1 VRRLSLP
8 GGRASRSEVAR
19 SRAPVLLFRLD
30 VWDARGATPWTNRT
44 EYLFSVNTHTP
55 PTMAVDSGEK
65 FTIEVRGPFDDVEDI
80 RAVPTPFTPACDGH
94 PLAAPITGPIA
105 VRGAKPGDVVAIDLS
120 TSQRR
125 LILASQPMVRR
136 LSPGASRIRTPG
148 PTPLAPAACAEKP
161 GRINVA
167 RDTRQRP
174 PPWDAPGTATELVRG
189 GGRRPAHQNLP
200 RSDGGQCAVQETPSR

>member
-1 VRRLSLP
+1 M
-8 GGRASRSEVAR
+8 RA
-19 SRAPVLLFRLD
+19 
-30 VWDARGATPWTNRT
+30 NRI

-55 PTMAVDSGEK
+55 PTMAVDSGEE
-65 FTIEVRGPFDDVEDI
+65 FTVEVRGAFDDVDDI

-136 LSPGASRIRTPG
+136 LSPGGKTDSNLYGAFPVKWSFGLLAVLCSERESRSSSRRLRSGSRSGRKGSRDRNGSIAWR
-148 PTPLAPAACAEKP
+148 LAA
-161 GRINVA
+161 
-167 RDTRQRP
+167 
-174 PPWDAPGTATELVRG
+174 
-189 GGRRPAHQNLP
+189 
-200 RSDGGQCAVQETPSR
+200 

>member
-1 VRRLSLP
+1 
-8 GGRASRSEVAR
+8 
-19 SRAPVLLFRLD
+19 VLLFRLD

-80 RAVPTPFTPACDGH
+80 RAVPTPFTSACDGH

-136 LSPGASRIRTPG
+136 LSPGGSRIRTAGPSYEG
-148 PTPLAPAACAEKP
+148 GVGRSGQTRAAEAASKTLRKRFHRNPTPGRPSSLFISERRQGVVQDPAF
-161 GRINVA
+161 
-167 RDTRQRP
+167 
-174 PPWDAPGTATELVRG
+174 
-189 GGRRPAHQNLP
+189 RRPDP
-200 RSDGGQCAVQETPSR
+200 R